1 MSGNKTFNNQGVA
14 MQCLLVGSD
23 MKCLLSPHPIHK
35 RHSEWV
41 TLLSQDKEKV
51 DYSSYISVFNTGF

>member
-1 MSGNKTFNNQGVA
+1 MSGNKTFNNHGVA

-23 MKCLLSPHPIHK
+23 MNCLLSPHPIPQ

-41 TLLSQDKEKV
+41 TPLSQDKEKV
-51 DYSSYISVFNTGF
+51 DHSS